1 MEAANQRIVI
11 TTRDVGTSYTHVIF
25 ILGVSF
31 SQTALGVFYENREMR
46 TNGMEYGSVIVDRKK
61 WRLWSLLLRED
72 TG

>member
-31 SQTALGVFYENREMR
+31 SQTVLGVFYENREMR

-61 WRLWSLLLRED
+61 WRL
-72 TG
+72 